1 MHRWR
6 TPEQDAWHPLYAI
19 PDNVKCTSSDIRAF
33 PFESRRT
40 AIHIAV
46 PLSSGCQVR
55 ILSID
60 FSIPYL
66 LKDDNYPIGG
76 WAVQLSIWL
85 RALENAGHEAA
96 LLTWKG
102 ALAHVGSGQQIKLIE
117 TYDPAQGVRVAKY
130 FYSYIPKVLAAARA
144 YHPDIIIQG
153 ARGLGTAIMAF
164 VADQLRIPFVHRV
177 VSDADVD
184 ERYKIGLR
192 HYEWLSYSWAR
203 HRTAAFLC
211 QNEYQREKLAALFP
225 DKPIHVI
232 HNAIVVAE
240 DAAAPLPRAERRY
253 VAWLGVF
260 RDGKNLPMLF
270 RIAQELPAV
279 KFRVAGM
286 PDRDV
291 DQSTLD
297 AVNGLRHLP
306 NVELVGYVRRAEVQ
320 QFLSEA
326 TMLLSTSDFEGFSN
340 VFLEALAVGTP
351 VVTRR
356 QVDPD
361 SIVVRHNLGA
371 SAEGELALCKSVKAF
386 WDMDANEYN
395 ALARRCQIY
404 VKANHSPTV
413 KARELIAALTPLV
426 AKSKRPAQPL

>member
-1 MHRWR
+1 MGLWWR
-6 TPEQDAWHPLYAI
+6 TADAI
-19 PDNVKCTSSDIRAF
+19 SDNVKCTSSDMRAYLL
-33 PFESRRT
+33 ESRRT
-40 AIHIAV
+40 AIHTAV
-46 PLSSGCQVR
+46 PLSSGCHVR
-55 ILSID
+55 VLSID

-66 LKDDNYPIGG
+66 LKDDDYPIGG

-85 RALENAGHEAA
+85 RALESAGHEAA

-102 ALAHVGSGQQIKLIE
+102 AVAHVGSGQQIKLIE
-117 TYDPAQGVRVAKY
+117 TYDPAHGVRVAKY
-130 FYSYIPKVLAAARA
+130 FYSYIPKILAAARS
-144 YHPDIIIQG
+144 YHPDVMIQG
-153 ARGLGTAIMAF
+153 AGGVHTAIMAF
-164 VADQLRIPFVHRV
+164 VAGQLGIPFVHRICN
-177 VSDADVD
+177 DINVD
-184 ERYKIGLR
+184 ERCKLDLR
-192 HYEWLSYSWAR
+192 FYEWIAYSWAR

-225 DKPIHVI
+225 GKPIYLL
-232 HNAIVVAE
+232 HNAVVVAE

-260 RDGKNLPMLF
+260 RNGKNLPLLL
-270 RIAQELPAV
+270 RIAQELPEV

-286 PDRDV
+286 PERDA

-306 NVELVGYVRRAEVQ
+306 NVELVGYVRRADVQ

-326 TMLLSTSDFEGFSN
+326 TMLLCTSDFEGFSN
-340 VFLEALAVGTP
+340 VFLEAFAVGTP

-361 SIVVRHNLGA
+361 SIIVRHTLGA
-371 SAEGELALCKSVKAF
+371 SADDELTLSKSVKAF

-413 KARELIAALTPLV
+413 KASELIAALTPLV
-426 AKSKRPAQPL
+426 AQSKRPRQPR

>member
-1 MHRWR
+1 M
-6 TPEQDAWHPLYAI
+6 
-19 PDNVKCTSSDIRAF
+19 
-33 PFESRRT
+33 
-40 AIHIAV
+40 
-46 PLSSGCQVR
+46 R

-66 LKDDNYPIGG
+66 LKDDDYPIGG

-117 TYDPAQGVRVAKY
+117 TYDPTQGLRVAKW
-130 FYSYIPKVLAAARA
+130 FYSYIPKIFAAARA
-144 YHPDIIIQG
+144 YHPDVMIQG
-153 ARGLGTAIMAF
+153 ASAVDSAIMAF
-164 VADQLRIPFVHRV
+164 VAGQLGIPFVHRIV
-177 VSDADVD
+177 NDVNVD
-184 ERYKIGLR
+184 ERCKLDLR
-192 HYEWLSYSWAR
+192 FDEWIAYSWAR

-211 QNEYQREKLAALFP
+211 QNEYQRGKLSALFP
-225 DKPIHVI
+225 NTPVHIL
-232 HNAIVVAE
+232 HNAVVVAE
-240 DAAAPLPRAERRY
+240 DAPAPLPRAERRY

-260 RDGKNLPMLF
+260 RHQKNLPLLL
-270 RIAQELPAV
+270 RIAQELPAI

-286 PDRDV
+286 PERDA
-291 DQSTLD
+291 DQATLD

-306 NVELVGYVRRAEVQ
+306 NVELVGYVRRADVQ
-320 QFLSEA
+320 QFLSES

-340 VFLEALAVGTP
+340 VFLEAFAVGTP

-361 SIVVRHNLGA
+361 SIIVRHRLGA
-371 SAEGELALCKSVKAF
+371 SAEDELALSKSVKAF
-386 WDMDANEYN
+386 WDMGENEYN
-395 ALARRCQIY
+395 AFAQRCQSY

-413 KARELIAALTPLV
+413 KARELVAALTPLI
-426 AKSKRPAQPL
+426 AKSKRAGATRYETIQIE

>member
-1 MHRWR
+1 M
-6 TPEQDAWHPLYAI
+6 
-19 PDNVKCTSSDIRAF
+19 
-33 PFESRRT
+33 
-40 AIHIAV
+40 
-46 PLSSGCQVR
+46 R

-85 RALENAGHEAA
+85 RALDNAGHEAA

-102 ALAHVGSGQQIKLIE
+102 ALAHVGSSQQIKLIE
-117 TYDPAQGVRVAKY
+117 TYDPAHGVRVAKY
-130 FYSYIPKVLAAARA
+130 FYSYIPKILAAARA
-144 YHPDIIIQG
+144 YRPDVMIQG
-153 ARGLGTAIMAF
+153 ISGVHTAIMAF
-164 VADQLRIPFVHRV
+164 VAGQLGIPFVHRITN
-177 VSDADVD
+177 DINVD
-184 ERYKIGLR
+184 ERCKTCLR
-192 HYEWLSYSWAR
+192 SYEWLAYSWAR

-211 QNEYQREKLAALFP
+211 QNEYQRERLAALFP
-225 DKPIHVI
+225 GKPIHVI
-232 HNAIVVAE
+232 HNAVVVAE
-240 DAAAPLPRAERRY
+240 DAPAPLLRAERRY

-260 RDGKNLPMLF
+260 RDGKNLPLLF
-270 RIAQELPAV
+270 RIAQEFPAV

-286 PDRDV
+286 PDRVV
-291 DQSTLD
+291 DQPTLD

-306 NVELVGYVRRAEVQ
+306 NVELVGHVRRADVQ

-326 TMLLSTSDFEGFSN
+326 TMLLCTSDFEGFSN

-361 SIVVRHNLGA
+361 SIVARHNLGA
-371 SAEGELALCKSVKAF
+371 SAENELALSKSVNAF
-386 WDMDANEYN
+386 WEMGANEYN
-395 ALARRCQIY
+395 TLARRCQIY

-426 AKSKRPAQPL
+426 AKSKRPGATSLNWPTRMAT

>member
-1 MHRWR
+1 M
-6 TPEQDAWHPLYAI
+6 
-19 PDNVKCTSSDIRAF
+19 
-33 PFESRRT
+33 
-40 AIHIAV
+40 
-46 PLSSGCQVR
+46 R

-66 LKDDNYPIGG
+66 LKDDDHPIGG

-117 TYDPAQGVRVAKY
+117 TYDPAHGVRVAKY
-130 FYSYIPKVLAAARA
+130 FYSYIPKVLAATRG
-144 YHPDIIIQG
+144 YRPDIIIQG
-153 ARGLGTAIMAF
+153 VCGIHTAIMAF
-164 VADQLRIPFVHRV
+164 VAGQLRIPFVHRV
-177 VSDADVD
+177 VNDKDVD
-184 ERYKIGLR
+184 ERCKIGLR
-192 HYEWLSYSWAR
+192 SYEWLAYSWAR
-203 HRTAAFLC
+203 NRTDAFLC
-211 QNEYQREKLAALFP
+211 QNEYQRGKLAALFP
-225 DKPIHVI
+225 GKPIHVV
-232 HNAIVVAE
+232 HNAVVVAE
-240 DAAAPLPRAERRY
+240 DAAAPLLRAERRY

-260 RDGKNLPMLF
+260 RYGKNLPLLF

-286 PDRDV
+286 PDRIV

-306 NVELVGYVRRAEVQ
+306 NVELVGYIRRADVQ

-326 TMLLSTSDFEGFSN
+326 TMLLCTSDFEGFSN
-340 VFLEALAVGTP
+340 VFLEAFAVGTP
-351 VVTRR
+351 VTTRR

-361 SIVVRHNLGA
+361 SIIVRHTLGA
-371 SAEGELALCKSVKAF
+371 SAEDELALCKSVKTF

-395 ALARRCQIY
+395 ALARRCQSY
-404 VKANHSPTV
+404 VRANHSPTV

-426 AKSKRPAQPL
+426 AKSKRPVSSRRPDQPISIGR

>member
-1 MHRWR
+1 MLLR
-6 TPEQDAWHPLYAI
+6 
-19 PDNVKCTSSDIRAF
+19 CS
-33 PFESRRT
+33 
-40 AIHIAV
+40 AV

-76 WAVQLSIWL
+76 WTVQLSIWL
-85 RALENAGHEAA
+85 RALENAGHEVA

-102 ALAHVGSGQQIKLIE
+102 ALAYVGSGQQIKLIE
-117 TYDPAQGVRVAKY
+117 TYDPAHGMRVGKY
-130 FYSYIPKVLAAARA
+130 FYSYIPKILAATRA
-144 YHPDIIIQG
+144 YRPDIMIQG
-153 ARGLGTAIMAF
+153 ICGVHTAIMAF
-164 VADQLRIPFVHRV
+164 VAGRLGIPFVHRV
-177 VSDADVD
+177 VSDMNVD
-184 ERYKIGLR
+184 ERCKIGLR
-192 HYEWLSYSWAR
+192 FYEWSAYSWAR

-225 DKPIHVI
+225 GKPIHVI
-232 HNAIVVAE
+232 HNAVVVAE
-240 DAAAPLPRAERRY
+240 DAAAPLPRVERRY

-260 RDGKNLPMLF
+260 RHEKNLPLLL

-286 PDRDV
+286 PDRNV

-306 NVELVGYVRRAEVQ
+306 NVELVGYVRRADVQ

-326 TMLLSTSDFEGFSN
+326 TMLLCTSDFEGFSN
-340 VFLEALAVGTP
+340 VLLEALATGTP

-356 QVDPD
+356 PVDPD
-361 SIVVRHNLGA
+361 LIVLRHALGA
-371 SAEGELALCKSVKAF
+371 SAEDELALSKSVSTI

-395 ALARRCQIY
+395 AVATRCQIY
-404 VKANHSPTV
+404 VKANHSPTA
-413 KARELIAALTPLV
+413 KARELIAALTPLI
-426 AKSKRPAQPL
+426 AKSKYPGQPL

>member
-1 MHRWR
+1 M
-6 TPEQDAWHPLYAI
+6 
-19 PDNVKCTSSDIRAF
+19 
-33 PFESRRT
+33 
-40 AIHIAV
+40 
-46 PLSSGCQVR
+46 R

-66 LKDDNYPIGG
+66 LKDDDHPIGG

-117 TYDPAQGVRVAKY
+117 TYDPAHGVRVAKY
-130 FYSYIPKVLAAARA
+130 FYSYIPKVLAATRA
-144 YHPDIIIQG
+144 YRPDIIIQG
-153 ARGLGTAIMAF
+153 VCGIHTAIMAF
-164 VADQLRIPFVHRV
+164 VAGQLRIPFVHRV
-177 VSDADVD
+177 VNDKDVD
-184 ERYKIGLR
+184 ERCKIGLR
-192 HYEWLSYSWAR
+192 SYEWLAYSWAR
-203 HRTAAFLC
+203 NRTDAFLC
-211 QNEYQREKLAALFP
+211 QNEYQRGKLAALFP
-225 DKPIHVI
+225 GKPIHVV
-232 HNAIVVAE
+232 HNAVVVAE
-240 DAAAPLPRAERRY
+240 DAAAPLLRAERRY

-260 RDGKNLPMLF
+260 RYGKNLPLLF

-286 PDRDV
+286 PDRIV

-306 NVELVGYVRRAEVQ
+306 NVELVGYIRRADVQ

-326 TMLLSTSDFEGFSN
+326 TMLLCTSDFEGFSN
-340 VFLEALAVGTP
+340 VFLEAFAVGTP
-351 VVTRR
+351 VTTRR

-361 SIVVRHNLGA
+361 SIIVRHTLGA
-371 SAEGELALCKSVKAF
+371 SAEDELALCKSVKTF

-395 ALARRCQIY
+395 ALARRCQSY
-404 VKANHSPTV
+404 VRANHSPTV

-426 AKSKRPAQPL
+426 AKSKHPVSSRRPDQPISIGR